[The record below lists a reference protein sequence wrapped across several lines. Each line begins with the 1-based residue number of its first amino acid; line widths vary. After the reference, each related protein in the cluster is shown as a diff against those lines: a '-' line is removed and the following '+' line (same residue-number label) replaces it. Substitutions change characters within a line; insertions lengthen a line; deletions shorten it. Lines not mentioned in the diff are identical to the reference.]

1 MDRAKLINLQLA
13 TPWSLSPAV
22 DSFPP
27 LLEGRRSRAS
37 PSRPL
42 CLYLMPLCASWSGER
57 RLRFDLGVSSVA
69 DTSNPSDDEPNA
81 ARAHCAPQD
90 PLTGMRSPDEC
101 EVVNRTTWPTPPSSW
116 NSDIQRGLAQPRP
129 PALRITHYSDPE
141 RRIDRLTNTEEP
153 GIERLC

>member
-1 MDRAKLINLQLA
+1 MDRAKLINLELA

-101 EVVNRTTWPTPPSSW
+101 EVVNRDTTVK
-116 NSDIQRGLAQPRP
+116 LE
-129 PALRITHYSDPE
+129 L
-141 RRIDRLTNTEEP
+141 
-153 GIERLC
+153 